1 MPKCIA
7 KNCKSASTKKIKM
20 CSFPQEREMQM
31 LWIRNIGRSNWQPKK
46 DSRLCEFHF
55 ADDQWETMRV
65 DGRKKLKWKAIPTLF
80 GEDTQ
85 IRIDIIKKKCQQEL
99 SIKEKNLSTSVNQGN
114 TNTNE
119 MLESPIDTTKISE
132 QNNSMEQE
140 DENIQTEIETE
151 IESTQPLTLS
161 NSKTIPEFEKKL
173 EKLEKHLFQSKKSK
187 KEMMKQLWDM
197 KIKLKRLQQEEIK
210 WSNLQENISD
220 SYKYCRRRFKIR
232 YDSKRRKKNF
242 FIILYDVFL
251 TFPMSTRCH

>member
-197 KIKLKRLQQEEIK
+197 KIKLKRLQQEVRTMIDIK
-210 WSNLQENISD
+210 MLNKLFNEDQIKVLTNA
-220 SYKYCRRRFKIR
+220 YKKMPRWCNNTLIKAYRLKFACG
-232 YDSKRRKKNF
+232 SHRK
-242 FIILYDVFL
+242 
-251 TFPMSTRCH
+251 